1 VLEIFI
7 DYLRATSAL
16 ELLAVALAIAYLL
29 LAIRASAWCWPVAL
43 ASSAL
48 YVYVFGGARLYMD
61 AVLNLFFAAM
71 AVYGWYEWRHG
82 GPGHGSLPITR
93 ASARVHALALAA
105 IAALTVASGS
115 LLGRYTNQA
124 WPYVD
129 SFIAWSSVV
138 TTWLTARK
146 YLENWLYWILID
158 LIAVPVYLN
167 RHLRV
172 TAMLF
177 ALYVVLAVVGWRSW
191 QRTWRTGDAGSK
203 APGP

>member
-1 VLEIFI
+1 MLQTLL
-7 DYLRATSAL
+7 DYFRATSAL

-29 LAIRASAWCWPVAL
+29 LAIRASAWCWPTAL
-43 ASSAL
+43 VSSAL

-71 AVYGWYEWRHG
+71 AVYGWYEWRYG

-93 ASARVHALALAA
+93 ASRRVHFLALAT
-105 IAALTVASGS
+105 IAALTVVSGS
-115 LLGRYTNQA
+115 VLGRYTNQA

-146 YLENWLYWILID
+146 YLENWVYWIVID
-158 LIAVPVYLN
+158 LIAVPVYVN

-177 ALYVVLAVVGWRSW
+177 ALYVLLSLVGWRNW
-191 QRTWRTGDAGSK
+191 QRAFAERAAGAVAQSQ
-203 APGP
+203 